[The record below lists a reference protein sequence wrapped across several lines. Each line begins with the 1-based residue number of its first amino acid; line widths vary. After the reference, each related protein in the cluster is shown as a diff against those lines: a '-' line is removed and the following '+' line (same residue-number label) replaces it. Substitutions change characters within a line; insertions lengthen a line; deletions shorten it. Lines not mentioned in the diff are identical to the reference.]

1 MKIIEIMNPVRTYY
15 HVTPDTRLKKIMM
28 MGIKP
33 SRRRQ
38 WSNHMGARLGQTG
51 MVYLFTDL
59 DQAIRFAAKLQW
71 GLKSEKRKSTD
82 VDILELITNAPVEPD
97 DNIEA
102 QLEGGGHWWK
112 TKHLIPPQA
121 IRRVIPLTGEMT
133 RDLIARR
140 NGQASGE
147 IAGAA

>member
-1 MKIIEIMNPVRTYY
+1 MQTYY

-59 DQAIRFAAKLQW
+59 DQAIRFAAKLEW
-71 GLKSEKRKSTD
+71 GLKSEKRKATN

-102 QLEGGGHWWK
+102 QLDGGGHWWK

-121 IRRVIPLTGEMT
+121 IRRVIPLTRDMT
-133 RDLIARR
+133 RDYIARR
-140 NGQASGE
+140 DRPADDQASSM
-147 IAGAA
+147 AQAKQQ